1 MKNNTEIRLNAET
14 TQIIN
19 AFIDVGTNTT
29 GELLRLGQTLL
40 TSSETILGQVAHE
53 IDTVVAKELKL
64 RN

>member
-19 AFIDVGTNTT
+19 AFIAVGTTT
-29 GELLRLGQTLL
+29 PGELRRLGQTLL
-40 TSSETILGQVAHE
+40 TSSATILGQVAHE

>member
-40 TSSETILGQVAHE
+40 TSSATILGQVAPE
-53 IDTVVAKELKL
+53 IDTVVAKDLKL

>member
-40 TSSETILGQVAHE
+40 TSSATILGQVAHE